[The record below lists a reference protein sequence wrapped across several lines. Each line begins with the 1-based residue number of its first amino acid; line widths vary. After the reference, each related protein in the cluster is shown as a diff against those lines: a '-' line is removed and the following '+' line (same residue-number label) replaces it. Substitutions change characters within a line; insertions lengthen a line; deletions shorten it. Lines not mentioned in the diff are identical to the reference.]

1 MVNMFGLAQA
11 LDEARDAA
19 ALLLTD
25 TVELWRPEEAV
36 TVDELGTEH
45 RSPGLVWPLDGE
57 TGRGLVQDTSTSR
70 TELMVR
76 AADAPTDTTGY
87 AVKLPL
93 DCPVQAGDEVRVTA
107 SLTAVHVGRSWR
119 VMTVP
124 TQGWQL
130 LYRCPADLVEE
141 REP

>member
-1 MVNMFGLAQA
+1 MIEEHLAQA
-11 LDEARDAA
+11 RAA
-19 ALLLTD
+19 VEQLFTD
-25 TVELWRPEEAV
+25 TVELWRPDSLV

-57 TGRGLVQDTSTSR
+57 TGRGLVQDTTTSR

-76 AADAPTDTTGY
+76 AADAPTDITGY

-93 DCPVQAGDEVRVTA
+93 DCPVQPGDEVRVVG
-107 SLTAVHVGRSWR
+107 SLTPAHVGRTWKIL
-119 VMTVP
+119 TVP
-124 TQGWQL
+124 TQGWQVL
-130 LYRCPADLVEE
+130 FRCPADLDEE

>member
-1 MVNMFGLAQA
+1 MIEEHLAQA
-11 LDEARDAA
+11 RAAA

-25 TVELWRPEEAV
+25 TVELWRPEVAAV

-45 RSPGLVWPLDGE
+45 TTTGLVW
-57 TGRGLVQDTSTSR
+57 TGAGLVQDTSTSR

-76 AADAPTDTTGY
+76 AADAPTDITGY

-93 DCPVQAGDEVRVTA
+93 DCPVQPGDEVRVVG
-107 SLTAVHVGRSWR
+107 SLTPAHVGRTWKIL
-119 VMTVP
+119 TVP
-124 TQGWQL
+124 TQGWQVL
-130 LYRCPADLVEE
+130 FRCPADLDEE